1 MTEPSADL
9 PPDSPEPAPA
19 PPAPEAQPASPSPA
33 APLPKATKAAKLD
46 PLRVV
51 VRPLPKVVF
60 FYLTWVVS
68 LVCGIV
74 ASLASGDGSP
84 EGPLG
89 LIWTGIFFFNVL
101 VISFDFNEERSL
113 VAVLSVIVAFLA
125 LLYFGVLGSV
135 GAWFSALRPAM
146 NATFYWL
153 IFAGFSILYLFVWL
167 NSRFDYWEFR
177 PNEVVHRFG
186 IFPKMKRFSTEDMR
200 LDKEVP
206 DVLERLLLGSG
217 RLILTTPHEKHP
229 IVIEHVLR
237 IGRIDDEIAE
247 ILGVKAVVHRK

>member
-1 MTEPSADL
+1 MTEAPSDPAS
-9 PPDSPEPAPA
+9 PPPSGESPENAAPAATSATRPAPA
-19 PPAPEAQPASPSPA
+19 TRAQ
-33 APLPKATKAAKLD
+33 T
-46 PLRVV
+46 LRIV

-60 FYLTWVVS
+60 FYLTWIAS
-68 LVCGIV
+68 LVCAIV
-74 ASLASGDGSP
+74 ASLGSGDAP
-84 EGPLG
+84 PPGPLG
-89 LIWTGIFFFNVL
+89 LIWTGAFFFNVL

-113 VAVLSVIVAFLA
+113 VAVLALIVAFLA

-135 GAWFSALRPAM
+135 GAWFSALRPVM

-153 IFAGFSILYLFVWL
+153 VFVGFSLLYLIVWL

-186 IFPKMKRFSTEDMR
+186 LFPKMKRLSTEDLR

-217 RLILTTPHEKHP
+217 RLILTSPQERHP
-229 IVIEHVLR
+229 IVIEHVIR
-237 IGRIDDEIAE
+237 IGRIDDQIAE
-247 ILGVKAVVHRK
+247 IMGVKAVIHQS